1 MDYFDYSQELT
12 EDFDIESFLEESQ
25 QQEKRRLN
33 QELERIREQLENR
46 ESIHW
51 ETLDELESKLDW
63 YTDRLETLRK
73 RSFGK
78 GEEKQRLKQQI
89 KEFYRKIREEKRQ
102 HWHDRQKLEK
112 ERRELLRELDEV
124 DSQNLE
130 DLL

>member
-25 QQEKRRLN
+25 RQEKRRLN